1 MRRFTD
7 PRLPTRPGPPGPS
20 PSPPAPHRPRGAVL
34 PPGVRR
40 QRRSTL
46 TGLPPRVPVEH
57 RVRRQRAS
65 ASNGR
70 VRRQRT
76 PQMRALRVAL
86 IILAIVCGCGL
97 AGVAAVYAA
106 YQGYKSG
113 LPDAQTLAGMEP
125 PLDSRVVDQN
135 GTLIGLLHDNGNRH
149 QHVAVDQV
157 SRWVK
162 LATVDVEDRHF
173 YENGSWDLPR
183 IVKAGWDDVRHTGAT
198 QGASTITEQLAKIS
212 FLSPERSLDRKVKEL
227 ILGIEIENNFS
238 KNQIL
243 EMYLNRVSFGNH
255 AIGIESAAQTYFE
268 KKSRDLDLAEASM
281 LAGLPNSPVFL
292 NPLDH
297 PPGQTVNPN
306 AKARQLV
313 VLQAMV
319 NNGDITQ
326 QQADFAYQQP
336 LVFHEAGESEPPV
349 TNFIVYLRSWLDQK
363 FGDQY
368 IKPGGWTITATLDPK
383 RQAIAEKSVHD
394 GIQKIYDRFNAHD
407 GALVSMDPRNG
418 AVVAMVGAWDPNN
431 SGVGQLNMA
440 TRPLQPGSTI
450 KVFTY
455 STAIATRKFTMTTP
469 VVDGPVRLDDGS
481 NSGYSPKNY
490 DHSYHGVCPLM
501 RCLGNSYNIPAVKV
515 EAAVGIP
522 TITDLEIAAGLTSL
536 KDPKNRPKPN
546 QFAATL
552 GGLTYGVSP
561 LEMATGISTIA
572 DMGVHHEATP
582 VLRVTDA
589 GGKVLYAL
597 DAKDQ
602 GHRVIPANVAF
613 IISEIT
619 SNDSNRYAAFGP
631 HGDLTLPD
639 RRVSAKTGTTEFFSA
654 NWTLGWTPT
663 LVNVVWVGNP
673 SGSCLK
679 PSDRNNP
686 TVRARL
692 GSSLDDPLSPADLSH
707 YGLTP
712 KDDHCGHLEGSTGIT
727 GAAPIWHSYMSQAL
741 ADSPKDWYP
750 RPNDV
755 TATGPGDD
763 AVFYLPGTTGPPPE
777 TANAT
782 AGGASPEGTGC
793 YYYGPAPDPSNPCRY
808 VGQSAPSGGQSAPT
822 PTANSPPAQP

>member
-1 MRRFTD
+1 V
-7 PRLPTRPGPPGPS
+7 PLGPPR
-20 PSPPAPHRPRGAVL
+20 A
-34 PPGVRR
+34 
-40 QRRSTL
+40 
-46 TGLPPRVPVEH
+46 
-57 RVRRQRAS
+57 RRQRAS
-65 ASNGR
+65 AAPGGR
-70 VRRQRT
+70 IRQRRT

-86 IILAIVCGCGL
+86 IILAVICGCGL

-106 YQGYKSG
+106 YQGYKTG

-125 PLDSRVVDQN
+125 PLDSRVVDAN

-149 QHVAVDQV
+149 QHIALDQV

-255 AIGIESAAQTYFE
+255 SIGIESAAQTYFE
-268 KKSRDLDLAEASM
+268 KKSRDLDLAESSM

-297 PPGQTVNPN
+297 PVGQTVNAN
-306 AKARQLV
+306 SKARQQV

-326 QQADFAYQQP
+326 QQADFAYQEP
-336 LVFHEAGESEPPV
+336 LVFHTAGESEPAV
-349 TNFIVYLRSWLDQK
+349 TNFIVYLRQYLDQH
-363 FGDQY
+363 FGDAY
-368 IKPGGWTITATLDPK
+368 IKPGGWTIIATLDPK
-383 RQAIAEKSVHD
+383 KQAIAEKSVHD
-394 GIQKIYDRFNAHD
+394 GIAKIYDRYNAHD

-418 AVVAMVGAWDPNN
+418 AVLAMVGAWDPNN
-431 SGVGQLNMA
+431 PGVGQLNMA

-455 STAIATRKFTMTTP
+455 TTAIATRKFTMTTP
-469 VVDGPVRLDDGS
+469 IVDGPIRLDDGS
-481 NSGYSPKNY
+481 NSGYSPHNY
-490 DHSYHGVCPLM
+490 DHSFHGVCALA

-522 TITDLEIAAGLTSL
+522 TITDLEIAAGLNSL
-536 KDPKNRPKPN
+536 SSPKNRPKPN

-561 LEMATGISTIA
+561 LEMANGISTIA
-572 DMGVHHEATP
+572 DMGVHHDPTP
-582 VLRVTDA
+582 VVRVTDA
-589 GGKVLYAL
+589 RGKVLYAL

-602 GHRVIPANVAF
+602 GRRVMPANAAF

-619 SNDSNRYAAFGP
+619 SNDANRYSAFGP

-679 PSDRNNP
+679 PSDRARAD
-686 TVRARL
+686 VRGRL
-692 GSSLDDPLSPADLSH
+692 GDQIDDPLSPNDLAH
-707 YGLTP
+707 FGLQP

-741 ADSPKDWYP
+741 ADASKDWYP

-763 AVFYLPGTTGPPPE
+763 AVFYLPGTTGPPPG
-777 TANAT
+777 TVPAPGTGSPDAT
-782 AGGASPEGTGC
+782 GGTGC
-793 YYYGPAPDPSNPCRY
+793 YYYGPAADPANPCRY
-808 VGQSAPSGGQSAPT
+808 VGPTSPQSPPAPA
-822 PTANSPPAQP
+822 PTANPPPPTTP